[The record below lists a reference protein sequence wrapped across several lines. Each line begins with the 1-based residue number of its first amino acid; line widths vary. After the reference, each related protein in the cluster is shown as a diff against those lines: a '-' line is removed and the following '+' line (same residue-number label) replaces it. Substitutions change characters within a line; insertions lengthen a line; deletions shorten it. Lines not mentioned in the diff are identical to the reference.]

1 MRKLHLAIAGS
12 FLLLGALCGPA
23 VATTY
28 YLDGSVSSSGSGQSW
43 ATAWKSFSNINGLK
57 PGDIV
62 LISGGTTGQTYN
74 TGEFDSASGTNGN
87 PITYKAATDAGHGGA
102 ITISSSSGN
111 QFIYANPSSN
121 IGQWIVFD
129 GNVGGISNITIQGWN
144 TAVYGDGTVG
154 MTFRY
159 VKIKGTLRFG
169 DPAHAIELDH
179 VTLDLPSGSD
189 HAVFGITC
197 GGTSSYRTNLVHDSK
212 FMLRYMRGN
221 GWGDD
226 GFQWP
231 GCTSFYNNQWLG
243 VYDANYPGNQH
254 QDGIQTGSPYVA
266 VYNNYFQNMQNY
278 PIYGDSLNG
287 NTIQHYRIYN
297 NVMYQPD
304 TTGSQAVS
312 IGCDGVACMQTDI
325 IVGNNTVVSSD
336 HCIFINQGT
345 SGTLTNSYV
354 YNNLCYG
361 SDILVGSSSTSNN
374 LTSTSGVTFV
384 NPTSDWHL
392 QSSSTAAIGKA
403 TSPSVLTSVYTT
415 DKDANQRPTGSWD
428 IGAYQLSSSISV
440 VAPPTALSA
449 LVQ

>member
-1 MRKLHLAIAGS
+1 
-12 FLLLGALCGPA
+12 
-23 VATTY
+23 
-28 YLDGSVSSSGSGQSW
+28 
-43 ATAWKSFSNINGLK
+43 
-57 PGDIV
+57 
-62 LISGGTTGQTYN
+62 
-74 TGEFDSASGTNGN
+74 
-87 PITYKAATDAGHGGA
+87 
-102 ITISSSSGN
+102 
-111 QFIYANPSSN
+111 
-121 IGQWIVFD
+121 
-129 GNVGGISNITIQGWN
+129 
-144 TAVYGDGTVG
+144 
-154 MTFRY
+154 
-159 VKIKGTLRFG
+159 
-169 DPAHAIELDH
+169 
-179 VTLDLPSGSD
+179 
-189 HAVFGITC
+189 
-197 GGTSSYRTNLVHDSK
+197 
-212 FMLRYMRGN
+212 
-221 GWGDD
+221 
-226 GFQWP
+226 
-231 GCTSFYNNQWLG
+231 
-243 VYDANYPGNQH
+243 
-254 QDGIQTGSPYVA
+254 
-266 VYNNYFQNMQNY
+266 MQNY

-297 NVMYQPD
+297 NVIYEPD